1 VTRGAPAALCRGG
14 EGEGWLDS
22 KRDDVS
28 VVLTVRGK
36 RQWQHSVSENGREAM
51 VK

>member
-1 VTRGAPAALCRGG
+1 MTRGAPAALCRGG
-14 EGEGWLDS
+14 EGEGWLDL

-36 RQWQHSVSENGREAM
+36 GGGNTPSLKMDERQW
-51 VK
+51 